1 MTEPPSPLRM
11 LLSRHTKRR
20 EFITLLGGAAAWPF
34 AARAQQPAL
43 PVVGFLHSQSS
54 DGFPEPLR
62 AFRQGLKDTG
72 YVEGE
77 NVMILY
83 RFAENQ
89 IDRLSAMA
97 GDLVTSRVAVITAA
111 NSPPAL
117 AAKAAT
123 TTIPIVFITPED
135 PVRLGLVTSLA
146 KPGGN
151 VTGIN
156 LLSGELAAKRLEL
169 LRELVPRAARV
180 AVLVNPANP
189 STTETT
195 LRDVEAAARSM
206 GLQIQVLKASTSH
219 EIDAAFVTLARER
232 SDFLFIGGDPFFTS
246 RRVQLAVL
254 AAHYSIPSTSGT
266 REIAEAGGLMSYG
279 ANIPDGWREAG
290 AYVGRILKGAKPAD
304 LPVVQSTKFELVI
317 NAQTAKTLA
326 GFTRL
331 SQVLSSMPP

>member
-1 MTEPPSPLRM
+1 MR
-11 LLSRHTKRR
+11 RR
-20 EFITLLGGAAAWPF
+20 EFIALLSGAAALAWPF
-34 AARAQQPAL
+34 AAVAQPAM
-43 PVVGFLHSQSS
+43 PVIGFLHPTSP
-54 DGFPEPLR
+54 DAFPDRLR
-62 AFRQGLKDTG
+62 AFRQGLKEAG

-77 NVMILY
+77 NVMIRY
-83 RFAENQ
+83 RFGENQ

-151 VTGIN
+151 LTGIN

-169 LRELVPRAARV
+169 LRRELVPRAARV

-189 STTETT
+189 STMETT

-206 GLQIQVLKASTSH
+206 GLQMEVLKASTSH
-219 EIDAAFVTLARER
+219 E
-232 SDFLFIGGDPFFTS
+232 
-246 RRVQLAVL
+246 
-254 AAHYSIPSTSGT
+254 
-266 REIAEAGGLMSYG
+266 
-279 ANIPDGWREAG
+279 
-290 AYVGRILKGAKPAD
+290 
-304 LPVVQSTKFELVI
+304 
-317 NAQTAKTLA
+317 
-326 GFTRL
+326 
-331 SQVLSSMPP
+331 